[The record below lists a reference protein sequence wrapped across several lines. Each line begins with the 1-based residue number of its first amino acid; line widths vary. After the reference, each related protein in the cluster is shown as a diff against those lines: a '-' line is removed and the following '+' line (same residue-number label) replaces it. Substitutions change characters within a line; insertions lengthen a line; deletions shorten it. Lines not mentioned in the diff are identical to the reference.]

1 MNSGAAPDRAAD
13 AAPPFRLGYQ
23 PALDGIR
30 AVAVLAVMVGHA
42 AQISGWR
49 IGSGGGIGVFI
60 FFVLSGFLI
69 TALLIEERDRTGTNR
84 LVKFYA
90 RRALRLL
97 PALVVVLAFCGL
109 YRLLSSSQHASE
121 TADAIPSAMFYFAN
135 FYRIGSEAMGALA
148 HTWSLA
154 VEEQFYLLWP
164 IMVIVIGALAKP
176 RVWKNW
182 VLVVAL
188 TGAVAS
194 QIERLALRD
203 HASLQRLS
211 VAPDTAADGLL
222 WGCATA
228 LVLYIVSD
236 AGRQRMAAVARLL
249 VVPGALL
256 LLVWIVWLPGG
267 PGGIVRY
274 GQLLV
279 ALASA
284 VVITFIVL
292 APAGPMH
299 RLLSTR
305 PAIEIGRRS
314 YGLYLWHWVVLTVA
328 LSVGLGAKP
337 AVFLEF
343 TLTFVIAWLSFA
355 LVEQPFL
362 RLKGRFATDRVEAER
377 VASWP
382 AELPED

>member
-1 MNSGAAPDRAAD
+1 MTNGGVAAD
-13 AAPPFRLGYQ
+13 RPANAAPFRLGYQ

-30 AVAVLAVMVGHA
+30 AFAVLAVMVGHA

-49 IGSGGGIGVFI
+49 IGAGGGIGVFV

-84 LVKFYA
+84 LGKFYA

-109 YRLLSSSQHASE
+109 YRLLSSSQHAID
-121 TADAIPSAMFYFAN
+121 TAKAIPSAMFYYAN
-135 FYRIGSEAMGALA
+135 FHRIGSEAMGALA

-164 IMVIVIGALAKP
+164 IVVIAIGALARP
-176 RVWKNW
+176 RVWKQW

-188 TGAVAS
+188 AGAVAS
-194 QIERLALRD
+194 QIERLALWD
-203 HASLQRLS
+203 HASQQRLS

-236 AGRQRMAAVARLL
+236 AGRQRMANVARLL
-249 VVPGALL
+249 VVPGVLI

-267 PGGIVRY
+267 EGGVVRY

-284 VVITFIVL
+284 SVIAFIVL
-292 APAGPMH
+292 APAGPLH
-299 RLLSTR
+299 RFLSTR

-314 YGLYLWHWVVLTVA
+314 YGLYLWHWVVLTIA
-328 LSVGLGAKP
+328 LSEGLGAKP
-337 AVFLEF
+337 AVLLEF

-362 RLKGRFATDRVEAER
+362 RLKGRFATDRVKAEH
-377 VASWP
+377 VESWP
-382 AELPED
+382 AEVPDS